1 MPPVSHCLER
11 VFRFHSS
18 KFVKRKSCWT
28 ECGEMGCLLENIDSL
43 LLVRIFSFGV
53 SIWTFSFFILASFTF
68 TVTLL
73 SFHFYFFD
81 SFGFILFLSLR
92 FSCTTQL
99 SQLDQDVIFVYSLT
113 NSLDIG
119 DLVLKETFWS
129 HFLCV
134 LLGRKIPE
142 YSFGKTVGR

>member
-1 MPPVSHCLER
+1 MEQNVEKWAVSGRTLILCYLFVISLLEFLPENFHFYPG
-11 VFRFHSS
+11 VFHFHS
-18 KFVKRKSCWT
+18 
-28 ECGEMGCLLENIDSL
+28 NP
-43 LLVRIFSFGV
+43 
-53 SIWTFSFFILASFTF
+53 
-68 TVTLL
+68 TV
-73 SFHFYFFD
+73 FHFYFFD
-81 SFGFILFLSLR
+81 SFAFILFLSFR

-99 SQLDQDVIFVYSLT
+99 SQLDQDVIFVCSLT

-142 YSFGKTVGR
+142 YSFGKTVGRPALWFYWRFHHSFIS